1 MSSLKSIN
9 IPLIFYETMVWLLH
23 CICLFF
29 FRIEIQGREKVIEWK
44 KKNKIA
50 FVAIARHRS
59 LWDAGLMPVAFGGS
73 RYTIMNYVTKVELSR
88 FFRLIP
94 FSGTYLTFI
103 NREKVGKSIIKKS
116 IGLLVKGIN
125 VAIFPEGTTIPDYKE
140 TKRGVI
146 VIIKKAEQKLRRQ
159 IPIFPLNIKIIKGFY
174 GKPKGR
180 WQDYLL
186 RKVKIE
192 LKIGEPIFLKELE
205 KLVGQ
210 DFLRKDKEEEMVKLL
225 LEQADQI

>member
-9 IPLIFYETMVWLLH
+9 IPLIFYESMVWLL
-23 CICLFF
+23 CRICLFF
-29 FRIEIQGREKVIEWK
+29 FRIKIQGREKVIEWK

-73 RYTIMNYVTKVELSR
+73 EYTMMHYVVKSTLKPY
-88 FFRLIP
+88 FRQIP
-94 FSGTYLTFI
+94 FFNKFFTFI
-103 NREKVGKSIIKKS
+103 NREKIKLSSIERLTNFLIQ
-116 IGLLVKGIN
+116 GIN
-125 VAIFPEGTTIPDYKE
+125 LAIFPEGTTIPDYKE
-140 TKRGVI
+140 AKRGVI
-146 VIIKKAEQKLRRQ
+146 VIIKKAEQKLRIQ

-186 RKVKIE
+186 RRVNIE

-210 DFLRKDKEEEMVKLL
+210 DLLRKDKEEEMVKLL
-225 LEQADQI
+225 LKKADQI